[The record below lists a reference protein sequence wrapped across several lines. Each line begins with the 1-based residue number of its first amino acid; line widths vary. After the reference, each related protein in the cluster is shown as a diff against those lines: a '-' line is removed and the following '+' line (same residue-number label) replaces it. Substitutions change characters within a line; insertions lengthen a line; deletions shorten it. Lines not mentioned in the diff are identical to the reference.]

1 MVQDMFDFDSAPLF
15 EKLKITP
22 IKTNGDK
29 IRSSTDEEIA
39 EMLAKK
45 TAYLPETILKWRK
58 QEVDDGSTK

>member
-1 MVQDMFDFDSAPLF
+1 MVQDMFDFDPAPLF

-39 EMLAKK
+39 EMLAKE
-45 TAYLPETILKWRK
+45 TAYLPETILRWLK